1 MRKDFLQDRRG
12 DFAAASTAVGQFCQS
27 NTHKLIFV
35 KPSGIATVAHL
46 SEYSEIIDARTP
58 SEFVEDHIPGAI
70 NLPVLDDEE
79 RARVGT
85 LHKQAS
91 AFDAK
96 KVGAALVSRHIAE
109 HLERYFQD
117 KPAGYKPLVYCWRGG
132 NRSGSMAHVLQKVGF
147 KAAQLDGGYKA
158 YRRTVIA
165 ELETLPARLSFQVIC
180 GPTGCG
186 KSRLLQSLHAR
197 GAQIL
202 DLENLAAHRGSL
214 LGSLPDKSQPS
225 QKGFESR
232 IWWQL
237 RQLDPAKP
245 VFVESESKKIG
256 NLRVPDALLAAMR
269 NGRSI
274 WIEATIDQRIAILLE
289 EYAHFLES
297 PENLLEQIAH
307 LTPLRGHEMVDRW
320 KILIGQKQWG
330 QFVRDMLLSHYDPA
344 YQKSLGR
351 NYGADQTCAAFA
363 MTGIGNEDF
372 DLLAMKILDSG
383 SLENDA

>member
-1 MRKDFLQDRRG
+1 M
-12 DFAAASTAVGQFCQS
+12 
-27 NTHKLIFV
+27 
-35 KPSGIATVAHL
+35 KPSGTATVAHL

-58 SEFVEDHIPGAI
+58 SEFAEDHIPGAI

-96 KVGAALVSRHIAE
+96 KVGAALVSRHIAD
-109 HLERYFQD
+109 HLERYFHD

-147 KAAQLDGGYKA
+147 KASQLDGGYKA
-158 YRRTVIA
+158 YRRTVIT
-165 ELETLPARLSFQVIC
+165 ELEQLPARLSFQVIC

-197 GAQIL
+197 GAQVL

-214 LGSLPDKSQPS
+214 LGGLPGQPQPGQKS
-225 QKGFESR
+225 FESR
-232 IWWQL
+232 LWWQL

-245 VFVESESKKIG
+245 VYVESESKKIG
-256 NLRVPDALLAAMR
+256 NLRVPDALLTAMR
-269 NGRSI
+269 GGRSI
-274 WIEATIDQRIAILLE
+274 WIDATIDRRAAILLE
-289 EYAHFLES
+289 EYAHFLTS
-297 PENLLEQIAH
+297 PEILLDQIAH
-307 LTPLRGHEMVDRW
+307 LTPLRGHEMIDRW
-320 KILIGQKQWG
+320 RLLIQNSQWD

-351 NYGADQTCAAFA
+351 NYGKDQTCAVFSL
-363 MTGIGNEDF
+363 TGIGAEDF
-372 DLLAMKILDSG
+372 NLLAMKILESVV
-383 SLENDA
+383 LENDA